1 MINLLIFGNEKY
13 YDAIKRISISMKSIN
28 DIKLIII
35 TDKDLEN
42 TYKDFWNIHN
52 EFISSNSIGYGYW
65 IWKPYIILKT
75 IDDLNADDILI
86 YMDSGCEL
94 NHHNIDKLYE
104 YINMVKQSEYGI
116 ISFEMKG
123 FLEKQWTKKN
133 VFMHFNC
140 LDNKQ
145 ITDTNQYLG
154 GVIIMKKCIHVL
166 KLLKLWYDTLSNYV
180 LLDGIKHLTL
190 HGQVP
195 FNDLVSICTAI

>member
-104 YINMVKQSEYGI
+104 YINMVKQSEY
-116 ISFEMKG
+116 
-123 FLEKQWTKKN
+123 
-133 VFMHFNC
+133 VFSRS
-140 LDNKQ
+140 LS
-145 ITDTNQYLG
+145 
-154 GVIIMKKCIHVL
+154 VIII
-166 KLLKLWYDTLSNYV
+166 N
-180 LLDGIKHLTL
+180 
-190 HGQVP
+190 
-195 FNDLVSICTAI
+195 F